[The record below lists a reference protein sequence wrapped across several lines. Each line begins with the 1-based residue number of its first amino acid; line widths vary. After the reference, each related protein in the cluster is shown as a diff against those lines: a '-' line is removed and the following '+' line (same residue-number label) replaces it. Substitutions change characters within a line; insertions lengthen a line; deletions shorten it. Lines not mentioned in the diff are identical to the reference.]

1 MKTDKEKTN
10 EQIRNSNF
18 KRIDFDPT
26 SSHIQEVKQL
36 SKKQFRE
43 TLRLLTTEQNTVIE
57 NLAIFVEK
65 HCSKIT
71 DNEQTKINDS
81 YYATDIFT

>member
-36 SKKQFRE
+36 SKK
-43 TLRLLTTEQNTVIE
+43 
-57 NLAIFVEK
+57 
-65 HCSKIT
+65 
-71 DNEQTKINDS
+71 
-81 YYATDIFT
+81 